1 MRTETP
7 APERASTLQG
17 LTCLICQASLAP
29 ALRSDAGKRSE
40 RHEDTARAL
49 FACTPAPH
57 SVSVQRP
64 EAPDQPALGELELI
78 RFLVNSS
85 TGNA

>member
-17 LTCLICQASLAP
+17 LTCLICQASPAP

-40 RHEDTARAL
+40 RHEDTAKRSFLRA
-49 FACTPAPH
+49 
-57 SVSVQRP
+57 R
-64 EAPDQPALGELELI
+64 QPAI
-78 RFLVNSS
+78 RSRYNDRKRPAIPPLSNWS
-85 TGNA
+85 